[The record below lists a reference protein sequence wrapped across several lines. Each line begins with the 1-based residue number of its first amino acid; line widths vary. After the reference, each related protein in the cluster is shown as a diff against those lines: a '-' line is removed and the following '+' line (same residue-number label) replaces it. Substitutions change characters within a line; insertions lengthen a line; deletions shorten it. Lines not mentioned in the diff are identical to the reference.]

1 MTDGSGRAI
10 ALEMHVHAPLDSPLV
25 AHTSV
30 AEDGFPDFL
39 WAVGEEGSDP
49 LVLADGITYRQDQ
62 FAQSGHYAHVDDD
75 LGSIAALGVKSVR
88 YGAPWRLSEPEPGHY
103 DWTLWDRALGSCA
116 ELGLEPIVDLLH
128 FGLPDAFDGFA
139 DQRWVDSFCR
149 YVEAF
154 LNRYQEPRWFTPI
167 NEPAVTAENSG
178 CLGLWNDR
186 LASGPDHARI
196 LAHIVLANLEAVAR
210 IRDDR
215 DGWWIGSEGFPV
227 PVAVTP
233 QADADVQALREWIW
247 LVWDLHFGRDPLPG
261 SARYLDPVDD
271 ALLER
276 IRSLAVTDRL
286 VAGLDFYPT
295 SVFPV
300 GGAAPEWSVHDR
312 TAFAAA
318 EFRRWHD
325 RYDVP
330 FWVAETSNLSLAV
343 DDQIPWLL
351 SLTDVLRGLRTDG
364 LPVRGLC
371 WYSRGDQFD
380 WQTELVNPKGA
391 VTEVGLFDVHRR
403 ARPVADTFARLV
415 SQPL

>member
-1 MTDGSGRAI
+1 MSDTI
-10 ALEMHVHAPLDSPLV
+10 
-25 AHTSV
+25 V
-30 AEDGFPDFL
+30 AEDGFPDFA

-49 LVLADGITYRQDQ
+49 LVLADGIPYRQDQ
-62 FAQSGHYAHVDDD
+62 FAQSGHYTHVDDD
-75 LGSIAALGVKSVR
+75 LRSIAALGVKIVR
-88 YGAPWRLSEPEPGHY
+88 YGAPWRLSEPEPGQY
-103 DWTLWDRALGSCA
+103 DWTLWDRGLNRCA
-116 ELGLEPIVDLLH
+116 EHGLEPIVDLLH
-128 FGLPDAFDGFA
+128 FGLPNSFDGFA
-139 DQRWVDSFCR
+139 DRRWVDSFCR

-154 LNRYQEPRWFTPI
+154 LDRYQEPQWFTPI
-167 NEPAVTAENSG
+167 NEPGVTAMNSG
-178 CLGLWNDR
+178 CLGIWNDR

-196 LAHIVLANLEAVAR
+196 LANIVLANLEALAR
-210 IRDDR
+210 IRGDR

-227 PVAVTP
+227 PVAVEP
-233 QADADVQALREWIW
+233 QADADVQALRAWDW
-247 LVWDLHFGRDPLPG
+247 LVWDLHFGRDPLPA
-261 SARYLDPVDD
+261 SARYLDPVDT

-276 IRSLAVTDRL
+276 IRSLAVTDRV

-300 GGAAPEWSVHDR
+300 GGAAPEWSIHERV
-312 TAFAAA
+312 AFAVA
-318 EFRRWHD
+318 EFRRWHE

-330 FWVAETSNLSLAV
+330 FWVAETSNLSLGV

-351 SLTDVLRGLRTDG
+351 SLTDELRGLRDDG

-403 ARPVADTFARLV
+403 ARPVAAILAQLA
-415 SQPL
+415 SQAL

>member
-1 MTDGSGRAI
+1 MTDGSSRAI

-247 LVWDLHFGRDPLPG
+247 LVWDLHFGRDPLQG

>member
-1 MTDGSGRAI
+1 MPDTI
-10 ALEMHVHAPLDSPLV
+10 AS
-25 AHTSV
+25 
-30 AEDGFPDFL
+30 EDGFPDFA

-49 LVLADGITYRQDQ
+49 LVLADGIPYRQDQ

-75 LGSIAALGVKSVR
+75 LRSIAALGVKVVR

-103 DWTLWDRALGSCA
+103 DWTLWDRGLNSCA
-116 ELGLEPIVDLLH
+116 EQGLEPIVDLLH
-128 FGLPDAFDGFA
+128 FGLPDSFDGFA
-139 DQRWVDSFCR
+139 DQRWVESFCR

-154 LNRYQEPRWFTPI
+154 LDRYQEPQWFTPI
-167 NEPAVTAENSG
+167 NEPGVTAMNSG

-196 LAHIVLANLEAVAR
+196 LANIVLANLEALAR
-210 IRDDR
+210 IRSDR

-227 PVAVTP
+227 PVAIEP
-233 QADADVQALREWIW
+233 QADADVRALRAWEW
-247 LVWDLHFGRDPLPG
+247 LVWDLHLGRDPLPE
-261 SARYLDPVDD
+261 SARYLEPVDTT
-271 ALLER
+271 LLER
-276 IRSLAVTDRL
+276 IRSLAVSDRV
-286 VAGLDFYPT
+286 VAGLDFYPV
-295 SVFPV
+295 SVVPV
-300 GGAAPEWSVHDR
+300 GGAAPEWSIQERV
-312 TAFAAA
+312 AFAAA
-318 EFRRWHD
+318 EFRRWHE

-330 FWVAETSNLSLAV
+330 FWVAETSNLSLGV

-351 SLTDVLRGLRTDG
+351 SLTDELRGLRDDG

-391 VTEVGLFDVHRR
+391 VTEVGLFDVRR
-403 ARPVADTFARLV
+403 QPRPVAATFARLA

>member
-1 MTDGSGRAI
+1 MPDTI
-10 ALEMHVHAPLDSPLV
+10 AS
-25 AHTSV
+25 
-30 AEDGFPDFL
+30 EDGFPDFA

-49 LVLADGITYRQDQ
+49 LVLADGIPYRQDQ

-75 LGSIAALGVKSVR
+75 LRSIAALGVKVVR

-103 DWTLWDRALGSCA
+103 DWTLWDRGLSRCA
-116 ELGLEPIVDLLH
+116 EQGLEPIVDLLH
-128 FGLPDAFDGFA
+128 FGLPDSFDGFA
-139 DQRWVDSFCR
+139 DQRWVESFCR

-154 LNRYQEPRWFTPI
+154 LDRYQEPQWFTPI
-167 NEPAVTAENSG
+167 NEPGVTAMNSG

-196 LAHIVLANLEAVAR
+196 LANIVLANLEALAR
-210 IRDDR
+210 IRSDR

-227 PVAVTP
+227 PVAIEP
-233 QADADVQALREWIW
+233 QADADVRALRAWEW
-247 LVWDLHFGRDPLPG
+247 LVWDLHLGRDPLPE
-261 SARYLDPVDD
+261 SARYLEPVDTT
-271 ALLER
+271 LLER
-276 IRSLAVTDRL
+276 IRSLAVSDRV
-286 VAGLDFYPT
+286 VAGLDFYPV
-295 SVFPV
+295 SVVPV
-300 GGAAPEWSVHDR
+300 GGAAPEWSIQERV
-312 TAFAAA
+312 AFAAA
-318 EFRRWHD
+318 EFRRWHE

-330 FWVAETSNLSLAV
+330 FWVAETSNLSLGV

-351 SLTDVLRGLRTDG
+351 SLTDELRGLRDDG

-391 VTEVGLFDVHRR
+391 VTEVGLFDVRR
-403 ARPVADTFARLV
+403 QPRPVAATFARLA